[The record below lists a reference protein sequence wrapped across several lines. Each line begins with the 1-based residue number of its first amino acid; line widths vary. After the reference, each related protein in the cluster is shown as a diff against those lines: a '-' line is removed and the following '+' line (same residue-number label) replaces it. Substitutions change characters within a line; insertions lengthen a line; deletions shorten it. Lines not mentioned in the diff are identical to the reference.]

1 VLSKTFCVICLI
13 GIGLTVVLA
22 SPREPAAA
30 TPISDMLRLATT
42 SEFAVIGKIVNTT
55 GIGKRLSKEELLKLD
70 DLSKAL
76 GGTLYA
82 VHVEEVIT
90 SRADFMNGGMSP
102 PHPGDTV
109 LIFKSRDAPY
119 SPNELYVKGQRYLI
133 FLTPI
138 QNQDSLVKKY
148 ELDGG
153 RIYYQAEAPDV
164 GVVQISSASSSTV
177 SKFRQLGAA
186 VKPTDPQQKLK
197 RLKAL
202 TRSSDEELREA
213 STEAIRLI
221 QATLHR

>member
-1 VLSKTFCVICLI
+1 MLSKTFGVICLI
-13 GIGLTVVLA
+13 GIGLMVVLTYPPE
-22 SPREPAAA
+22 SAAA
-30 TPISDMLRLATT
+30 TPISDMLRIATT
-42 SEFAVIGKIVNTT
+42 SEFAVIGKVVNTT

-90 SRADFMNGGMSP
+90 SRADFMNGDVIP
-102 PHPGDTV
+102 PRPGDTV
-109 LIFKSRDAPY
+109 FIFKKRDAPY
-119 SPNELYVKGQRYLI
+119 SPNELYVKSQRYLI

-138 QNQDSLVKKY
+138 QNQDSLVKEY
-148 ELDGG
+148 QLDGG
-153 RIYYQAEAPDV
+153 RIYYRVEAPDV
-164 GVVQISSASSSTV
+164 GVVQISSASLPTV

-186 VKPTDPQQKLK
+186 VKPADPQQKLK

-221 QATLHR
+221 QATLRR